1 MPNIKSQE
9 KRDKQNI
16 KRSEKNQALK
26 TRIKTMN
33 KKFIKSVEGK
43 KMEEAGVNMDEYF
56 KVLDKAAK
64 SKVVHKN
71 FAANKKSKAAKFINK
86 AKAAK

>member
-1 MPNIKSQE
+1 MPNIKSQV

-26 TRIKTMN
+26 TRIKTLN
-33 KKFIKSVEGK
+33 KKFRKSVEAK
-43 KMEEAGVNMDEYF
+43 DIEKARENMDDYF

-64 SKVVHKN
+64 TSTVHKN
-71 FAANKKSKAAKFINK
+71 FAANKKSKAAKLLNK
-86 AKAAK
+86 TQGA

>member
-16 KRSEKNQALK
+16 KRAEKNQALK
-26 TRIKTMN
+26 TRIKTLN
-33 KKFIKSVEGK
+33 KKFRKSVESK
-43 KMEEAGVNMDEYF
+43 DMEKAREGMADYF

-64 SKVVHKN
+64 NSTVHKN
-71 FAANKKSKAAKFINK
+71 FAANKKSKAAKLLNK
-86 AKAAK
+86 SQGS